1 MPFIVQSLH
10 CNLFLHSKCKHCEEI
25 SINSKIDKNYS
36 MSQIEKAKIKRRL
49 AAVTFLSN
57 ISLDGTREAFG
68 SCTSRRLS
76 KRALTYSE
84 AERNRE
90 KSRNGLF

>member
-1 MPFIVQSLH
+1 
-10 CNLFLHSKCKHCEEI
+10 
-25 SINSKIDKNYS
+25 

-90 KSRNGLF
+90 KSRNIMNRLSQFDFHFFIQTSTGLFDAFLFTCLI